1 MAVLDEAKALRDYV
15 TGLRRDLHRHPELG
29 WQETRTQGII
39 CQQLGAMGIP
49 YEKVCGTGVIATLRG
64 AQDGPA
70 VGLRADMD
78 ALPITEQGTDSG
90 YCSETPGV
98 MHACG
103 HDCHVAML
111 LGAAR
116 ILKAHENELRGT
128 VTLIFQPAEEVIE
141 GAHAMCGLPQLAG
154 LSRIFAAHVWID
166 LPTGAF
172 SIEEGPRM
180 ASADNIELRVTG
192 KSAHGASPHKGTDAI
207 VAACGVVGALQTV
220 VSRLND
226 PLEPVVVTIGT
237 IEGGTSSNIIADEVR
252 MTGTVRSFSPAVRD
266 RTERLLEQVAGTAA
280 QAYGAGCKFTYR
292 RCTPATINE
301 PASTAVARR
310 AAVGLF
316 GEGALSHLEKT
327 TGGEDFAWF
336 LERIPGCYVFV
347 GARNE
352 QAGKCWPH
360 HHGCFDI
367 DEEALTGGTAL
378 LAQLGIDAGKDME

>member
-1 MAVLDEAKALRDYV
+1 MTILDEAKALQGYV
-15 TGLRRDLHRHPELG
+15 SGLRRDIHRHPELG
-29 WQETRTQGII
+29 WQETRTQGVI
-39 CQQLGAMGIP
+39 CRELDAMGIP
-49 YEKVCGTGVIATLRG
+49 YERVCGTGVIAVLRG
-64 AQDGPA
+64 AADGP
-70 VGLRADMD
+70 VIGLRADMD
-78 ALPITEQGTDSG
+78 ALPIAEQNRDSG

-116 ILKAHENELRGT
+116 ILKSHEGALHGT
-128 VTLIFQPAEEVIE
+128 VKLIFQPAEEVIE
-141 GAHAMCGLPQLAG
+141 GAHKMCTLPQVAEID
-154 LSRIFAAHVWID
+154 RIFAAHVWID
-166 LPTGAF
+166 LPVGKL
-172 SIEEGPRM
+172 SVEEGPRM
-180 ASADNIELRVTG
+180 ASADNIEFTVLG

-226 PLEPVVVTIGT
+226 PLEPVVVTVGT
-237 IEGGTSSNIIADEVR
+237 IEGGNSPNILADEVH
-252 MTGTVRSFSPAVRD
+252 MTGTVRSFSPQVRD
-266 RTERLLEQVAGTAA
+266 YTEQLIAQVAGSAA
-280 QAYGAGCKFTYR
+280 QAYGAECCCTYR

-301 PASTAVARR
+301 PVSTGIARQ
-310 AAVGLF
+310 AAKRLF
-316 GEGALSHLEKT
+316 GDAALAHLEKT

-336 LERIPGCYVFV
+336 LERIPGCYLFV

-367 DEEALTGGTAL
+367 DEQALVNGTAL
-378 LAQLGIDAGKDME
+378 LALLGIDAGKGTT

>member
-1 MAVLDEAKALRDYV
+1 MTVLDEAKALGEYV
-15 TGLRRDLHRHPELG
+15 TGLRRDIHRHPELG
-29 WQETRTQGII
+29 WQETRTQSVI
-39 CQQLGAMGIP
+39 CRELDAMGIP
-49 YEKVCGTGVIATLRG
+49 YEKVCGTGVVAALRG
-64 AQDGPA
+64 AADGPA

-78 ALPITEQGTDSG
+78 ALPIIEQNINSG
-90 YCSETPGV
+90 YCSENPGV

-116 ILKAHENELRGT
+116 ILKTHERELHGT
-128 VTLIFQPAEEVIE
+128 VMLIFQPAEEIIE
-141 GAHAMCGLPQLAG
+141 GAHAMCTLPQLPG
-154 LSRIFAAHVWID
+154 LDRIFSAHVWID
-166 LPTGAF
+166 LPAGAF

-180 ASADNIELRVTG
+180 ASADNIELRITG

-237 IEGGTSSNIIADEVR
+237 IAGGTSSNILADEVR

-266 RTERLLEQVAGTAA
+266 HTERLLEQVAVTTA
-280 QAYGAGCKFTYR
+280 QAYGTDCKFTYR

-301 PASTAVARR
+301 PISTDIARR
-310 AAVGLF
+310 AAVRLF
-316 GEGALSHLEKT
+316 GENALEHLEKT

-336 LERIPGCYVFV
+336 LERIPGCYLFIGV
-347 GARNE
+347 RNE
-352 QAGKCWPH
+352 QAGQCWPH

-367 DEEALTGGTAL
+367 DEKALVNGTAL
-378 LAQLGIDAGKDME
+378 LAQIGIDAGKDME